1 MQKRWILSPQDNSL
15 ARRIAETHSLS
26 PILAQILVNRS
37 LTDDE
42 KIQHFLKPS
51 FRQLPDP
58 SLMKGMDAALS
69 RLVRAV
75 RQKEKITIYGDYDV
89 DGTTATALLVSF
101 FQAMGA
107 AVDYYIPH
115 RLREGYSLN
124 AEALQ
129 KIKQKGTQVIITVD
143 NGISAVQEAEVAQSL
158 GLDLI
163 ITDHHEPPPQLP
175 QALAILNPRQNDD
188 YFPAKELAGVGVAFY
203 LMMALRRALRE
214 DGVSNDSELN
224 LKQFLD
230 LVALGTVADM
240 APLVGVNRILVRE
253 GLQLMSQTP
262 RLGLRALMQ
271 VAGVDGEVSAG
282 QIGFRLGPRINA
294 AGRLDDAS
302 LGVRLLLSQD
312 REECERLASELNQAN
327 EQRQRLEDQIVEEAT
342 AQIEREQIHNH
353 YRSLVLKGDDWHPG
367 VVGIVAS
374 RLVEKYHLPSIVL
387 TRDHKGLKGSARSI
401 RNFNLVEALQECA
414 DLLEKFGGHRYAAG
428 LSCAPEKF
436 ARLVLRFDEIVRHA
450 LCEEDFLPSLKIDA
464 ESDLSAIDAKF
475 LEELKHL
482 EPLGLGNPEP
492 LLALRGV
499 KVQQSRVVGEKHLKL
514 QVEHQQRRFGAIG
527 FRLAE
532 KMPPIGS
539 SVDLA
544 FSPEWNEWNG
554 QKDIQ
559 LRISDLRC
567 LKS

>member
-1 MQKRWILSPQDNSL
+1 M
-15 ARRIAETHSLS
+15 
-26 PILAQILVNRS
+26 
-37 LTDDE
+37 
-42 KIQHFLKPS
+42 
-51 FRQLPDP
+51 
-58 SLMKGMDAALS
+58 
-69 RLVRAV
+69 
-75 RQKEKITIYGDYDV
+75 
-89 DGTTATALLVSF
+89 
-101 FQAMGA
+101 
-107 AVDYYIPH
+107 
-115 RLREGYSLN
+115 REGYSLN
-124 AEALQ
+124 VEALK
-129 KIKQKGTQVIITVD
+129 KIREKGSKVLVTVD
-143 NGISAVQEAEVAQSL
+143 NGISAVHEAQVAREL

-163 ITDHHEPPPQLP
+163 ITDHHEPPPRLP
-175 QALAILNPRQNDD
+175 EALAILNPRQQDD

-203 LMMALRRALRE
+203 LVMALRRALRE
-214 DGVSNDSELN
+214 LGYLGESEPN

-240 APLVGVNRILVRE
+240 APLTGVNRVLVRE
-253 GLQLMSQTP
+253 GLQQMSQSP

-271 VAGVDGEVSAG
+271 VASVDGEVSAG

-302 LGVRLLLSQD
+302 LGVRLLLSNEK
-312 REECERLASELNQAN
+312 EECEQLAKQLDYAN
-327 EQRQRLEDQIVEEAT
+327 EERQRLEDEIVQEAT
-342 AQIEREQIHNH
+342 SQIEREHIHRH

-374 RLVEKYHLPSIVL
+374 RLVERYHLPTIIL
-387 TRDHKGLKGSARSI
+387 TQGDKGLKGSARSI
-401 RNFNLVEALQECA
+401 RNFNLIEALQECS
-414 DLLEKFGGHRYAAG
+414 DLLDKFGGHRYAAG
-428 LSCAPEKF
+428 LSCQTEKF
-436 ARLVLRFDEIVRHA
+436 ARLVLRFDEIVR
-450 LCEEDFLPSLKIDA
+450 LSLKEEDFLPSIKIDA
-464 ESDLSAIDAKF
+464 ESDLNAIDAKL
-475 LEELKHL
+475 LEELKSL

-559 LRISDLRC
+559 LKISDLRC